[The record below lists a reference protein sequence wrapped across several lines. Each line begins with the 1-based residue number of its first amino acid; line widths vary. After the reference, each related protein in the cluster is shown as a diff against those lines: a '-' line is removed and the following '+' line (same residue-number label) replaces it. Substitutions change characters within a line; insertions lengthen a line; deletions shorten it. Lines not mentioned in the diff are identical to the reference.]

1 MRKLNNKKIRW
12 IIREIEKGSSMSWI
26 AQVQDVTRVRIWQLY
41 NQYLS
46 TGEIPKLMKPGK
58 KPESISEDD
67 RALVNEMYEKHR
79 VGPLALEVNI
89 KRETGK
95 HIPHN
100 RIYKIMLAGGKI
112 VENPRKKKQ
121 RKYVRYERTHSM
133 SLWQGDWK
141 LLSHTEDG
149 DKWLIAF
156 LDDASRRIMCY
167 GIYDNANTENV
178 IRTLES
184 GFEEFGC
191 PREILT
197 DHGCQFTANKK
208 DKKGNA
214 KHRFPEFL
222 EIHGIKHILARV
234 HHPQTNGKIERFF
247 GTLEQKRKLFDD
259 DIDQLMNWYN
269 TDKTHMSLD
278 FANAETPAEAF
289 WRKLPEERIMGY
301 GGWMFEV

>member
-12 IIREIEKGSSMSWI
+12 IIRELEKGASMSDVAK
-26 AQVQDVTRVRIWQLY
+26 AQKVTRVRVWHLY
-41 NQYLS
+41 QQYLS
-46 TGEIPKLMKPGK
+46 SGEFPTLRKPGK
-58 KPESISEDD
+58 KPEPVSETEKDLII
-67 RALVNEMYEKHR
+67 RMHEKHHL
-79 VGPLALEVNI
+79 GPLALEVKI
-89 KRETGK
+89 ERETGR

-100 RIYKIMLAGGKI
+100 RIYKIMLAEGKI

-141 LLSHTEDG
+141 HLVIDDKE
-149 DKWLIAF
+149 KWLIAF

-167 GIYDNANTENV
+167 GVYDNATTENT
-178 IRTLES
+178 IQTLKQ
-184 GFEEFGC
+184 GFKEFGC

-197 DHGCQFTANKK
+197 DHGTQFVANKK
-208 DKKGNA
+208 DKKGNSSH
-214 KHRFPEFL
+214 KFPEFL
-222 EIHGIKHILARV
+222 AENGIKHILAGV

-247 GTLEQKRKLFDD
+247 GTLEQKRHLFQNDLD
-259 DIDQLMNWYN
+259 RFMDWYN
-269 TDKTHMSLD
+269 NVLPHMSLD

-301 GGWMFEV
+301 AGWLLEV